1 MDYKADLMHKESR
14 LTSELVKSKMTLE
27 LANIGKY
34 PQDVKKII
42 GDPGQL
48 W

>member
-1 MDYKADLMHKESR
+1 MDYKADLMDKESC
-14 LTSELVKSKMTLE
+14 LITCKLVKSKTSLE

-34 PQDVKKII
+34 HQDVKKII

-48 W
+48 